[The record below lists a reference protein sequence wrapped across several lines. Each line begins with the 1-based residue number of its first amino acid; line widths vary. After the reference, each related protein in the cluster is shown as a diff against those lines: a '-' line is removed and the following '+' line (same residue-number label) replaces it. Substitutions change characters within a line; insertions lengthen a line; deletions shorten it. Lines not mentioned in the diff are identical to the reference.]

1 MIVVIV
7 GLIPL
12 QVFVLQN
19 LFDRPPGQAIDNVN
33 SELIEDINTP
43 HEPYSSIPPTSGPHV
58 ASGAAWGV
66 HSDPIPNE
74 VQVAN
79 LVDGGVI
86 AQYNCVRGT
95 SECADVVDALT
106 AIFERYPEAKLVVA
120 PGPAVADARIAL
132 TALNR
137 LEKLESYRERPIVK
151 FIEAHLDIAAE

>member
-1 MIVVIV
+1 MVVAL

-12 QVFVLQN
+12 QVFVLQRV
-19 LFDRPPGQAIDNVN
+19 FERPPGQAIENA
-33 SELIEDINTP
+33 ELKLLEDIGTP

-58 ASGAAWGV
+58 ASGAAWGI
-66 HSDPIPNE
+66 HTDPIPNE

-79 LVDGGVI
+79 LVEGGVI
-86 AQYNCVRGT
+86 VQYNCVPGT
-95 SECADVVDALT
+95 GECDDIVDKLT
-106 AIFERYPEAKLVVA
+106 EIFERYADAKLLVA

-151 FIEAHLDIAAE
+151 CIEAHLDIAPR